1 MTDELPDRI
10 QELLEAESSQA
21 PAKDIQSLTA
31 DQSSEELALLLESL
45 PVDLR
50 VDVWRKLKTDKQLDT
65 LVYMRA
71 DPRERILDDL
81 SEEETD
87 QLLTDL
93 DAEEL
98 LELAESLPPRLVEL
112 ALARMD
118 SQQREWFHGA
128 HQYAE
133 DEVGHWVNHDLILL
147 PQNARVRDALRV
159 LRRNQPEY
167 CDAIFLGNRAGQF
180 SGVVKIAR
188 LWTQPDHL
196 LLLEL
201 AEENVNGILATEDAV
216 DASMKLQK
224 SGLSALP
231 VVNEQREVVGRID
244 MATACELVNE
254 FYEGQIMS
262 SAGMDEDE
270 DLFAPVRKSARGR
283 AVWLGIN
290 LLTAF
295 AASWFIGLFEATLQ
309 QVVALAVLMPIVASM
324 GGIAGSQTLT
334 LMIRGLALGQI
345 TDANFRALLK
355 KEVNVGALNGLIWA
369 VVIGLVTSLWFGDL
383 MIAMVIG
390 LAIVI
395 NILAA
400 AFSGV
405 IIPIILDRLK
415 IDPALSGS
423 VILTTVTDIVGFVAF
438 LGMGTWFLV

>member
-180 SGVVKIAR
+180 SGVVKI
-188 LWTQPDHL
+188 
-196 LLLEL
+196 E
-201 AEENVNGILATEDAV
+201 I
-216 DASMKLQK
+216 
-224 SGLSALP
+224 
-231 VVNEQREVVGRID
+231 
-244 MATACELVNE
+244 
-254 FYEGQIMS
+254 
-262 SAGMDEDE
+262 
-270 DLFAPVRKSARGR
+270 GR
-283 AVWLGIN
+283 ASCRERV
-290 LLTAF
+290 
-295 AASWFIGLFEATLQ
+295 
-309 QVVALAVLMPIVASM
+309 
-324 GGIAGSQTLT
+324 
-334 LMIRGLALGQI
+334 
-345 TDANFRALLK
+345 
-355 KEVNVGALNGLIWA
+355 
-369 VVIGLVTSLWFGDL
+369 
-383 MIAMVIG
+383 
-390 LAIVI
+390 
-395 NILAA
+395 
-400 AFSGV
+400 
-405 IIPIILDRLK
+405 
-415 IDPALSGS
+415 
-423 VILTTVTDIVGFVAF
+423 
-438 LGMGTWFLV
+438 

>member
-196 LLLEL
+196 PLLEL

-355 KEVNVGALNGLIWA
+355 KEVNVGA
-369 VVIGLVTSLWFGDL
+369 
-383 MIAMVIG
+383 
-390 LAIVI
+390 
-395 NILAA
+395 
-400 AFSGV
+400 
-405 IIPIILDRLK
+405 
-415 IDPALSGS
+415 
-423 VILTTVTDIVGFVAF
+423 
-438 LGMGTWFLV
+438 